1 MGKTTKNIK
10 TASRVTKNTGRAAS
24 KATRATATR
33 WRGLLPLLCMA
44 AAGIYAAVTHLM
56 TWAIASWE
64 AWALMI
70 SIGATLFVWAD
81 GWVGQMHITHRRP
94 AAAFVLYTLAAA
106 VLLIVVPH
114 ILAVYVLML
123 VAALVIGTWWWN
135 GDAYKSFKLR
145 EQMQRRME
153 RILAK
158 LGSGDDTRIT
168 SVKQNAKGDIEW
180 RLYLGDSDRPDQIKA
195 ADVAHL
201 LKCETS
207 RVIVRRVDGDS
218 TRHVKVVVLAKALR
232 KPERVTHP
240 AAEKAAREAGPWAP
254 NARRVA
260 QGAPIGPFADD
271 VDTQAVFRV
280 YEDDHG
286 ARHNLI
292 AGATGSGK
300 SVTISS
306 IMAHCVASNDC
317 VVAGVDLMKG
327 GETFM
332 PWDDAGV
339 MASHLYLTA
348 DQANDTKALL
358 AAGKTLLQEL
368 TWLRQE
374 VARRTADMA
383 SGRVRDADGERTRNW
398 PASPQNPVLVYFFEE
413 YATTISA
420 LSALDDDL
428 AAQID
433 DTLSDCSKAARS
445 SGISFNIVTQRAA
458 TDELPAAL
466 RAQLSQTIL
475 HKLTAANDKGRLW
488 QEYDV
493 DPIRTLAAGKGLCYV
508 DQPGGVDPALVKAYD
523 LSKPRVCTEIGAAY
537 AHTRPVIGWAGQAP
551 TAPQATESA
560 PADASELLAD
570 AFDGDIPDDAPLITG
585 TDDSVTAADE
595 RAAAVIQA
603 LADASEPLSRAQV
616 QAVADLGM
624 TVTKNVLTALIDSGQ
639 VSREGTGRATKYRL
653 ARQLADA

>member
-1 MGKTTKNIK
+1 
-10 TASRVTKNTGRAAS
+10 
-24 KATRATATR
+24 
-33 WRGLLPLLCMA
+33 
-44 AAGIYAAVTHLM
+44 
-56 TWAIASWE
+56 
-64 AWALMI
+64 
-70 SIGATLFVWAD
+70 
-81 GWVGQMHITHRRP
+81 
-94 AAAFVLYTLAAA
+94 
-106 VLLIVVPH
+106 
-114 ILAVYVLML
+114 YVLML

-383 SGRVRDADGERTRNW
+383 SGRV
-398 PASPQNPVLVYFFEE
+398 
-413 YATTISA
+413 
-420 LSALDDDL
+420 
-428 AAQID
+428 
-433 DTLSDCSKAARS
+433 
-445 SGISFNIVTQRAA
+445 
-458 TDELPAAL
+458 
-466 RAQLSQTIL
+466 
-475 HKLTAANDKGRLW
+475 
-488 QEYDV
+488 
-493 DPIRTLAAGKGLCYV
+493 
-508 DQPGGVDPALVKAYD
+508 
-523 LSKPRVCTEIGAAY
+523 
-537 AHTRPVIGWAGQAP
+537 
-551 TAPQATESA
+551 
-560 PADASELLAD
+560 
-570 AFDGDIPDDAPLITG
+570 
-585 TDDSVTAADE
+585 
-595 RAAAVIQA
+595 
-603 LADASEPLSRAQV
+603 
-616 QAVADLGM
+616 
-624 TVTKNVLTALIDSGQ
+624 
-639 VSREGTGRATKYRL
+639 
-653 ARQLADA
+653 